1 MRCFLALVPDGN
13 GLEQLETITRP
24 LRQWDLPAYW
34 QHTED
39 FHLTLC
45 FLGSNDQQE
54 LHGIHYAIDELAGS
68 LIKPQLSLSGLGA
81 FGGKTYPKNLFV
93 GINDPEHRCVDYH
106 HNLCEALS
114 MRPESHYKPHMR
126 LCRPRGQGERI
137 SRDWSDMIT
146 AFGTADWG
154 PINMTH
160 LALYHSRQ
168 PKNGG
173 QRYHAVHKWPL
184 LENSY
189 V

>member
-93 GINDPEHRCVDYH
+93 GIKDQNTAVLIITITSVGPYRCGL
-106 HNLCEALS
+106 N
-114 MRPESHYKPHMR
+114 P
-126 LCRPRGQGERI
+126 I
-137 SRDWSDMIT
+137 TSRT
-146 AFGTADWG
+146 
-154 PINMTH
+154 
-160 LALYHSRQ
+160 
-168 PKNGG
+168 
-173 QRYHAVHKWPL
+173 
-184 LENSY
+184 
-189 V
+189 